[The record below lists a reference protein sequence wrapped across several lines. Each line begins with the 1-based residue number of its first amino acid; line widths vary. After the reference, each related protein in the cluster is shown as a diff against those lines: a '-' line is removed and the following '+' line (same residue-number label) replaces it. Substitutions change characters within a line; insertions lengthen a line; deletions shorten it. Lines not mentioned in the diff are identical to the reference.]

1 MISGKILKTHGW
13 PEGKVIGLAKDAAEA
28 LEAAGLERDAVLA
41 WLESVRADPGT
52 YLADPKLAPL
62 ARECLRRDP
71 SDARDAAR
79 APAALYGLGRG
90 AD

>member
-13 PEGKVIGLAKDAAEA
+13 PEGRILGLAKAAAET

-41 WLESVRADPGT
+41 WLETVRAEPGT

-62 ARECLRRDP
+62 ARECLRR
-71 SDARDAAR
+71 AAAG
-79 APAALYGLGRG
+79 APPTTEEPRE
-90 AD
+90 